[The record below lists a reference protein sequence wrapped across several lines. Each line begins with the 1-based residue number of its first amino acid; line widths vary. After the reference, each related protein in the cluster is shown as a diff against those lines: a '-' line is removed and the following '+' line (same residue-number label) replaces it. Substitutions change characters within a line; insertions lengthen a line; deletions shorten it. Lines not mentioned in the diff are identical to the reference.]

1 MLKRLARWLRA
12 AGLDVEWQEEPEPP
26 ARVLLRTRKENR
38 VLLTRTRRGVP
49 LGERRVMILESED
62 LVDQLAEVFRVYG
75 SPSPGLRFTRCTL
88 CNVLLQPLDIEKARP
103 RLPET
108 VRDWCGEVWTCPECS
123 RLYWE
128 GSHVG
133 SMERLLGDALERAR
147 GRTTPVATHIMSQR
161 HTETAVARSWDRYDA
176 FLRRLFGEHDRAW
189 SGYRKKRRSLRS
201 KFLSRMG
208 ELGLATLDEYTDHV
222 KSHPQEKG
230 RLNEIL
236 SITVSRFFRDREEW
250 TRLTKRFGDLGQG
263 GKVRAWSLGCASG
276 EEPFTL
282 RILWEEWCETARN
295 QCSLEIYASDVS
307 SVCLRRARAGLYP
320 EGAVHSI
327 PEALRQKYFQPRP
340 GSLFELDSRIRA
352 SVEFARL
359 DFLEDP
365 WPEGPFDLVMCRN
378 VVFMYLEGETRQRIG
393 LKIVECLRA
402 GGILMVGSDEGRHVP
417 GLGLR
422 SREGCLWEKPRM

>member
-1 MLKRLARWLRA
+1 
-12 AGLDVEWQEEPEPP
+12 
-26 ARVLLRTRKENR
+26 
-38 VLLTRTRRGVP
+38 
-49 LGERRVMILESED
+49 
-62 LVDQLAEVFRVYG
+62 
-75 SPSPGLRFTRCTL
+75 
-88 CNVLLQPLDIEKARP
+88 
-103 RLPET
+103 
-108 VRDWCGEVWTCPECS
+108 
-123 RLYWE
+123 
-128 GSHVG
+128 
-133 SMERLLGDALERAR
+133 
-147 GRTTPVATHIMSQR
+147 
-161 HTETAVARSWDRYDA
+161 
-176 FLRRLFGEHDRAW
+176 
-189 SGYRKKRRSLRS
+189 
-201 KFLSRMG
+201 
-208 ELGLATLDEYTDHV
+208 
-222 KSHPQEKG
+222 
-230 RLNEIL
+230 
-236 SITVSRFFRDREEW
+236 
-250 TRLTKRFGDLGQG
+250 LTKRFGDLGQG